1 MKHLRKFFESA
12 EEENEIREVC
22 IWLQDLVDDIEIT
35 DNVRCYDINIR
46 YFRKLVDS
54 SLDNRESNPSIDE
67 LVKNSER
74 LQEITK
80 EYADLLLRLEDLG
93 YKVSYHL
100 LENKHHLNFFS
111 MTGKIQIN
119 KKDQ

>member
-22 IWLQDLVDDIEIT
+22 IWLQDLVDAIEIT

-46 YFRKLVDS
+46 CS
-54 SLDNRESNPSIDE
+54 RESNSSIDE

-100 LENKHHLNFFS
+100 LENKYHLNFFS

>member
-12 EEENEIREVC
+12 EEENEIRKVC
-22 IWLQDLVDDIEIT
+22 IWLQDLVDTIEIT

-46 YFRKLVDS
+46 YS
-54 SLDNRESNPSIDE
+54 RESNSSIDE
-67 LVKNSER
+67 LLKNAEK
-74 LQEITK
+74 LHEITK

-100 LENKHHLNFFS
+100 LENKHHINFFS
-111 MTGKIQIN
+111 MTSKIQIN
-119 KKDQ
+119 KKEQ

>member
-1 MKHLRKFFESA
+1 VKHLKKIFESA

-22 IWLQDLVDDIEIT
+22 IWIQDLVDTIEIM

-46 YFRKLVDS
+46 YS
-54 SLDNRESNPSIDE
+54 REGNSSIDE

-80 EYADLLLRLEDLG
+80 EYSDLLLRLEDLG

-100 LENKHHLNFFS
+100 LENTHHLNFFR
-111 MTGKIQIN
+111 MQGKIQIN
-119 KKDQ
+119 KKEQ

>member
-1 MKHLRKFFESA
+1 MKHLRKFFESV

-22 IWLQDLVDDIEIT
+22 IWIQDLVDTIEIT
-35 DNVRCYDINIR
+35 DNGGYYNINIR
-46 YFRKLVDS
+46 CSRK
-54 SLDNRESNPSIDE
+54 SNPSIDE

-80 EYADLLLRLEDLG
+80 EYTDLLLRLEDLG

-100 LENKHHLNFFS
+100 LENKHHLSFFN